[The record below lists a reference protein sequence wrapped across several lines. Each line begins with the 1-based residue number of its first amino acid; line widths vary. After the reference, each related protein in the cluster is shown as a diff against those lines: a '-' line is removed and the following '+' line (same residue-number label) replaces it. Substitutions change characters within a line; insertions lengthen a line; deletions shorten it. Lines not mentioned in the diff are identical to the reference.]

1 MTKELPYLVS
11 RVVASI
17 ARDAPRDDARDASRD
32 TRCGNGFSMKRWEFL
47 CILLVGILGGCGT
60 VGPPIPPEDTAIAVK
75 LQKAKE
81 KEKEKAAKAERKP
94 EEVAPVQDEV
104 PLPSTRPIGT
114 R

>member
-1 MTKELPYLVS
+1 VLRAT
-11 RVVASI
+11 
-17 ARDAPRDDARDASRD
+17 
-32 TRCGNGFSMKRWEFL
+32 MKRWQFL
-47 CILLVGILGGCGT
+47 CILLAGMVGGCGT

-75 LQKAKE
+75 LRKA
-81 KEKEKAAKAERKP
+81 KEKAAKGERKP

>member
-1 MTKELPYLVS
+1 M
-11 RVVASI
+11 
-17 ARDAPRDDARDASRD
+17 PRA
-32 TRCGNGFSMKRWEFL
+32 NMKRWELF
-47 CILLVGILGGCGT
+47 CILLMGIVGGCGT
-60 VGPPIPPEDTAIAVK
+60 VGPPIPPEDTAIAAK
-75 LQKAKE
+75 LQKAKEKE

>member
-1 MTKELPYLVS
+1 MVDEIRSP
-11 RVVASI
+11 
-17 ARDAPRDDARDASRD
+17 
-32 TRCGNGFSMKRWEFL
+32 MKRWEFL
-47 CILLVGILGGCGT
+47 CILLVGIIGGCGT

>member
-1 MTKELPYLVS
+1 
-11 RVVASI
+11 
-17 ARDAPRDDARDASRD
+17 
-32 TRCGNGFSMKRWEFL
+32 MKLWKVF
-47 CILLVGILGGCGT
+47 GIVMIGIVWGCGT
-60 VGPPIPPEDTAIAVK
+60 VGPPVPPEDTAIAVK

-94 EEVAPVQDEV
+94 EEVPPVQDEV

>member
-1 MTKELPYLVS
+1 
-11 RVVASI
+11 
-17 ARDAPRDDARDASRD
+17 
-32 TRCGNGFSMKRWEFL
+32 MKLRKVFG
-47 CILLVGILGGCGT
+47 IVMVGIMAGCGT
-60 VGPPIPPEDTAIAVK
+60 VGPPIPPEDSAIAVK

>member
-1 MTKELPYLVS
+1 MTDEIRFIRREPLGRTTSDEIRSP
-11 RVVASI
+11 
-17 ARDAPRDDARDASRD
+17 
-32 TRCGNGFSMKRWEFL
+32 MKRWLFL
-47 CILLVGILGGCGT
+47 CILLAGMVGGCGT

-94 EEVAPVQDEV
+94 EEVAPMQDEV

>member
-1 MTKELPYLVS
+1 
-11 RVVASI
+11 
-17 ARDAPRDDARDASRD
+17 
-32 TRCGNGFSMKRWEFL
+32 MKRWQFF
-47 CILLVGILGGCGT
+47 CILLVGMGGGCGT

-75 LQKAKE
+75 LQKA
-81 KEKEKAAKAERKP
+81 KEKAAKAERKP